1 VEAAVEI
8 VGSDAASVQ
17 VYDPDERGL
26 RLVGWHGF
34 DPASAAFWRLVVPE
48 SASTCGLALAAG
60 TRVVVPDVE
69 AAPAL
74 AGSEDLHEYRRSGLR
89 AVQST
94 PLLTDDGRVVGMLST
109 HWRSPHEVRAEELR
123 RIDVLAGMARARR
136 AKLLDWAEKTD
147 IARRQYHRK
156 MVNGHLV
163 TSAERLG
170 AEFREV
176 TLFCGCGRDRCHE
189 LVVVPI
195 SAYGQVRESPHQLL
209 VAKGHT
215 TDADDVLAAA
225 DSYDVV
231 AIKPEFRDP
240 SAPNVDP

>member
-1 VEAAVEI
+1 
-8 VGSDAASVQ
+8 
-17 VYDPDERGL
+17 
-26 RLVGWHGF
+26 
-34 DPASAAFWRLVVPE
+34 
-48 SASTCGLALAAG
+48 
-60 TRVVVPDVE
+60 
-69 AAPAL
+69 
-74 AGSEDLHEYRRSGLR
+74 
-89 AVQST
+89 
-94 PLLTDDGRVVGMLST
+94 MLST
-109 HWRSPHEVRAEELR
+109 HWRSPHEIRAEELR
-123 RIDVLAGMARARR
+123 RIDVLAGVARARR
-136 AKLLDWAEKTD
+136 AKLLDWAEQTE

-170 AEFREV
+170 TEFREV

-195 SAYGQVRESPHQLL
+195 SAYEEVRESPHRLL

-215 TDADDVLAAA
+215 TDADDVLAEA

-240 SAPNVDP
+240 SPPNADP